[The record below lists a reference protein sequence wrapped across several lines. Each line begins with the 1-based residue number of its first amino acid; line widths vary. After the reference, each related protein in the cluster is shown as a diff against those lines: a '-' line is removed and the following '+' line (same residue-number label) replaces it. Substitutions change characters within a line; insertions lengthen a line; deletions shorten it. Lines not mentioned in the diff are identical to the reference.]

1 MTRLLS
7 LLRSAFS
14 VRLLTESVVIIR
26 RPILPSP
33 SCKRVVITRQ
43 PDLFSCRLLSY
54 LDSERRHFN
63 LWVLVLERDQ
73 GFSSHFF
80 PRDIE

>member
-26 RPILPSP
+26 QPILSSP
-33 SCKRVVITRQ
+33 SYKRVVITRQ
-43 PDLFSCRLLSY
+43 PDLFSVPPSELSQ
-54 LDSERRHFN
+54 LRTPSF
-63 LWVLVLERDQ
+63 
-73 GFSSHFF
+73 
-80 PRDIE
+80 